1 MHSILFITFFVGLI
15 TFTTSSDV
23 LVFTD
28 NDFETKVKQYDILL
42 AEFYAPWC
50 GHCKLTMFVFQ
61 RISINFSSY
70 R

>member
-28 NDFETKVKQYDILL
+28 SDFETKVKQYDILL

-50 GHCKLTMFVFQ
+50 GHCRFN
-61 RISINFSSY
+61 ISVSLSKSLDECFLL
-70 R
+70 

>member
-1 MHSILFITFFVGLI
+1 MHSVLFVALFIGL
-15 TFTTSSDV
+15 TAFATADDV

-28 NDFETKVKQYDILL
+28 SDFETKVKQHDILL

-50 GHCKLTMFVFQ
+50 GHCKLFYK
-61 RISINFSSY
+61 SIDDYFLVK